1 MYVLRLVGLLPV
13 VVVIEVLAAAADV
26 VVSIVPASR
35 SNQRK
40 KDVGQIKSPVSY
52 PTSSRLVV

>member
-1 MYVLRLVGLLPV
+1 MYVLRLVGLLSV
-13 VVVIEVLAAAADV
+13 VVAADV
-26 VVSIVPASR
+26 VVLIVPASR

-52 PTSSRLVV
+52 TSSSGLVV